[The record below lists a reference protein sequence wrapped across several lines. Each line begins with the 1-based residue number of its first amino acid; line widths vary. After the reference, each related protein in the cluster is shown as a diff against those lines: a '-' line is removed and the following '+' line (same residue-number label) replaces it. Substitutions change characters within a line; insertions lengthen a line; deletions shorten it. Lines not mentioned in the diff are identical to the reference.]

1 MSTVASESK
10 SDAPELASEATAG
23 ETEAPAVA
31 LTQRENASA
40 TPAEGIPAS
49 TPAEGTPAVTLAEGS
64 PAAAPAEGSP
74 TAAPAEDSPAVSD
87 EEGGVAAAG
96 DAAKA
101 VTTKARK
108 STPRGKRG
116 LRLPR
121 RFKKAT
127 PGSAAGIE
135 PHELT
140 PVSSRMPSVR
150 VTCIDYSPQ
159 QAIFDEVHDLAAFIE
174 HHREQWSSVRWINV
188 DGLVDL
194 GVVRALAEKYRL
206 HPLAVEDVL
215 HVPQR
220 PKVQAYEDDGQYQAR
235 LFIITRELELREGQ
249 LHTEQVSIFV
259 GHRTVL
265 TFQETPGDVWNP
277 IRQRIRTPGSTL
289 RVNDASFLAY
299 SLIDA
304 VVDEAFP
311 ILEQFGDRLEDLED
325 RVLQR
330 PSPDVIQ
337 EIHRLKRELLLVRR
351 ALWPMREVLSKM
363 QRDPHECFSEV
374 TRTYMRDVYDHA
386 VQAID
391 IVETYREVA
400 GGLTETYMTAM
411 SNRMNE
417 VMKVL
422 TIIGTIFIPLTF
434 LAGVYGMN
442 FHHFP
447 ELDWPFAYPTFWII
461 CVVTAVGMITWFR
474 RRGWL

>member
-1 MSTVASESK
+1 MDSEH
-10 SDAPELASEATAG
+10 DPEAADPAI
-23 ETEAPAVA
+23 EAPAGERPA
-31 LTQRENASA
+31 DAA
-40 TPAEGIPAS
+40 TAHGEGAS
-49 TPAEGTPAVTLAEGS
+49 TPSADGGEAGAAINGATPRTRKGS
-64 PAAAPAEGSP
+64 
-74 TAAPAEDSPAVSD
+74 
-87 EEGGVAAAG
+87 
-96 DAAKA
+96 
-101 VTTKARK
+101 
-108 STPRGKRG
+108 PRGKRG

-121 RFKKAT
+121 RFKKAK

-140 PVSSRMPSVR
+140 PVPTLRPSVR

-159 QAIFDEVHDLAAFIE
+159 QAVFEEIQDLPAFIAR
-174 HHREQWSSVRWINV
+174 HRDDWSSVRWINV
-188 DGLVDL
+188 DGLNDL

-206 HPLAVEDVL
+206 HPLAIEDVL

-220 PKVQAYEDDGQYQAR
+220 PKVQAYEDDGSYQAR

-265 TFQETPGDVWNP
+265 TFQETPGDVWDP
-277 IRQRIRTPGSTL
+277 IRQRIRTPGSAL

-311 ILEQFGDRLEDLED
+311 ILELFGDRLEELED
-325 RVLQR
+325 VVLQR

-337 EIHRLKRELLLVRR
+337 EIHRMKRELLLVRR

-363 QRDPHECFSEV
+363 QREPHECFSDV
-374 TRTYMRDVYDHA
+374 TRTYIRDVYDHA

-447 ELDWPFAYPTFWII
+447 ELDWPYAYPLFWVI
-461 CVVTAVGMITWFR
+461 CLATAGFMIAWFR
-474 RRGWL
+474 RKGWL

>member
-1 MSTVASESK
+1 
-10 SDAPELASEATAG
+10 
-23 ETEAPAVA
+23 
-31 LTQRENASA
+31 
-40 TPAEGIPAS
+40 
-49 TPAEGTPAVTLAEGS
+49 
-64 PAAAPAEGSP
+64 
-74 TAAPAEDSPAVSD
+74 
-87 EEGGVAAAG
+87 
-96 DAAKA
+96 
-101 VTTKARK
+101 
-108 STPRGKRG
+108 
-116 LRLPR
+116 
-121 RFKKAT
+121 
-127 PGSAAGIE
+127 
-135 PHELT
+135 
-140 PVSSRMPSVR
+140 
-150 VTCIDYSPQ
+150 
-159 QAIFDEVHDLAAFIE
+159 
-174 HHREQWSSVRWINV
+174 
-188 DGLVDL
+188 
-194 GVVRALAEKYRL
+194 
-206 HPLAVEDVL
+206 
-215 HVPQR
+215 
-220 PKVQAYEDDGQYQAR
+220 VQAYEDDGNYQAR

-265 TFQETPGDVWNP
+265 TFQETPGDVWDP
-277 IRQRIRTPGSTL
+277 IRQRIRSAGSAL

-304 VVDEAFP
+304 VVDESFP
-311 ILEQFGDRLEDLED
+311 ILELFGDRLEDLED
-325 RVLQR
+325 VVLQH

-337 EIHRLKRELLLVRR
+337 EIHRMKRELLLVRR

-363 QRDPHECFSEV
+363 QREPHECFSDV
-374 TRTYMRDVYDHA
+374 TRTYMRDVYDHT

-447 ELDWPFAYPTFWII
+447 ELDWPYAYPLFWAI
-461 CVVTAVGMITWFR
+461 CLATAVGMTVWFR

>member
-1 MSTVASESK
+1 MSDEIEQ
-10 SDAPELASEATAG
+10 DAPG
-23 ETEAPAVA
+23 P
-31 LTQRENASA
+31 
-40 TPAEGIPAS
+40 
-49 TPAEGTPAVTLAEGS
+49 
-64 PAAAPAEGSP
+64 PAAAPDGVPEPALSPEAAEP
-74 TAAPAEDSPAVSD
+74 KAAVAAPAPAP
-87 EEGGVAAAG
+87 APRP
-96 DAAKA
+96 
-101 VTTKARK
+101 RK
-108 STPRGKRG
+108 GTPRGKRG

-121 RFKKAT
+121 RFKKAA

-135 PHELT
+135 PQDLS
-140 PVSSRMPSVR
+140 PVTSQRPKVR

-159 QAIFDEVHDLAAFIE
+159 RAEVEEVQDTQAFFAR
-174 HHREQWSSVRWINV
+174 HRQEWSAVRWINV
-188 DGLVDL
+188 DGLADL
-194 GVVRALAEKYRL
+194 AVVRALAEKYRL

-220 PKVQAYEDDGQYQAR
+220 PKVQAYEDDGSYQAR
-235 LFIITRELELREGQ
+235 LFIIARELELREGQ

-265 TFQETPGDVWNP
+265 TFQETPGDVWDP
-277 IRQRIRTPGSTL
+277 IRQRIRSAGSAL

-299 SLIDA
+299 SLMDA
-304 VVDEAFP
+304 IVDEAFP
-311 ILEQFGDRLEDLED
+311 ILELFGDRLEELED
-325 RVLQR
+325 TVLQR

-363 QRDPHECFSEV
+363 QREPHECFSDV
-374 TRTYMRDVYDHA
+374 TRTYMHDVYDHA

-391 IVETYREVA
+391 IVETYREVI

-422 TIIGTIFIPLTF
+422 TVIGTIFIPLTF

-447 ELDWPFAYPTFWII
+447 ELDWPYAYPLFWAI
-461 CVVTAVGMITWFR
+461 CLVTAATMLVWFR
-474 RRGWL
+474 RKGWL

>member
-1 MSTVASESK
+1 MDNEIKEEGAAAVGEQPPAGPPAEPPAEPTADAVTQRDEIASDPAGPTGNVVAVGG
-10 SDAPELASEATAG
+10 AARATA
-23 ETEAPAVA
+23 
-31 LTQRENASA
+31 
-40 TPAEGIPAS
+40 
-49 TPAEGTPAVTLAEGS
+49 
-64 PAAAPAEGSP
+64 
-74 TAAPAEDSPAVSD
+74 
-87 EEGGVAAAG
+87 
-96 DAAKA
+96 
-101 VTTKARK
+101 TKPRK

-121 RFKKAT
+121 RFKKAA

-135 PHELT
+135 PHELAPIT
-140 PVSSRMPSVR
+140 SRQPSVR

-159 QAIFDEVHDLAAFIE
+159 QAVVEEIKDLPEFIDR
-174 HHREQWSSVRWINV
+174 HRSDWSLVRWINV
-188 DGLVDL
+188 DGLGDL

-206 HPLAVEDVL
+206 HPLAIEDVL

-220 PKVQAYEDDGQYQAR
+220 PKVQAYEDDGTYQAR

-265 TFQETPGDVWNP
+265 TFQETPGDVWDP
-277 IRQRIRTPGSTL
+277 IRQRIRSAGSAL

-311 ILEQFGDRLEDLED
+311 ILELFGDRLEDLED
-325 RVLQR
+325 VVLQR

-337 EIHRLKRELLLVRR
+337 EIHRVKRELLLIRR

-363 QRDPHECFSEV
+363 QREPHECFSDV
-374 TRTYMRDVYDHA
+374 TRTYMRDVYDHT

-400 GGLTETYMTAM
+400 GGLTETYMTSM

-417 VMKVL
+417 IMKVL
-422 TIIGTIFIPLTF
+422 TILGTIFIPLTF

-442 FHHFP
+442 FEHLP
-447 ELDWPFAYPTFWII
+447 EFKWRYGYPMFW
-461 CVVTAVGMITWFR
+461 VVCLAVSVGMLSWFR